1 MKSPRISIKGVLVV
15 ALMFTILLT
24 ATACNVV
31 SNITNRIEG
40 ALLGDD
46 YKVLSYDDYGNNT
59 LTIQGNRV
67 NIGLFENDANN
78 GADGNKSEV
87 LEITIDGK
95 QLLHV
100 GSTAVF
106 AERGVNTV
114 ADFDFEYLKSATSK
128 GGSTVVPLDR
138 SVNSLKNFLGDE
150 KVIIIKSQLGVVV
163 GVYQGK
169 NVTVEVP
176 TDLPKMTR
184 VIIDGKSLYI
194 YRADYEIM
202 DTELLQ

>member
-1 MKSPRISIKGVLVV
+1 MNLNHVLKKMLIVGLVLVTLV
-15 ALMFTILLT
+15 TT
-24 ATACNVV
+24 SACNVI
-31 SNITNRIEG
+31 SNITNKIEG

-46 YKVLSYDDYGNNT
+46 YKILSYDDYGNNT

-67 NIGLFENDANN
+67 NIGIFDNKANS
-78 GADGNKSEV
+78 GADGFKSEV
-87 LEITIDGK
+87 LEITIDGH

-106 AERGVNTV
+106 AERGVKMV
-114 ADFDFEYLKSATSK
+114 KDFDFDYLKDITSK
-128 GGSTVVPLDR
+128 GLSTVVPLDR
-138 SVNSLKNFLGDE
+138 SVNSLKNFLGEE

-169 NVTVEVP
+169 NVTVEIP

-184 VIIDGKSLYI
+184 LIVDGKSLYI

-202 DTELLQ
+202 DTALLK

>member
-1 MKSPRISIKGVLVV
+1 MKPISVRKIAILAVVLVMAV
-15 ALMFTILLT
+15 SIS
-24 ATACNVV
+24 ACNVV

-46 YKVLSYDDYGNNT
+46 YKILSYDDYGNNT

-67 NIGLFENDANN
+67 NIGIFENEANS
-78 GADGNKSEV
+78 GSDGNKSEV
-87 LEITIDGK
+87 LEITVDGH

-100 GSTAVF
+100 GSTAIF
-106 AERGVNTV
+106 AERGINTL
-114 ADFDFEYLKSATSK
+114 ADFDFEYLKEMSAK
-128 GGSTVVPLDR
+128 GLSTVVPLDR
-138 SVNSLKNFLGDE
+138 SVNQIKNFLGDE
-150 KVIIIKSQLGVVV
+150 KVIIVKSQLGVVV

-169 NVTVEVP
+169 NVTVEIP

-184 VIIDGKSLYI
+184 LIVDGKSLYL

-202 DTELLQ
+202 DTELLK

>member
-1 MKSPRISIKGVLVV
+1 MKSAGLSIKRILVI
-15 ALMFTILLT
+15 ALMFTLIST
-24 ATACNVV
+24 TTACNVI

-67 NIGLFENDANN
+67 NIGIFENEANS

-95 QLLHV
+95 QMLHV

-114 ADFDFEYLKSATSK
+114 EDFDFEYLKEMSTK
-128 GGSTVVPLDR
+128 GLSTVVPLDR
-138 SVNSLKNFLGDE
+138 SVNHLKNFLGDE

-169 NVTVEVP
+169 NVTVEIP

>member
-1 MKSPRISIKGVLVV
+1 MISKKMKMTLAIATVVSIAVLV
-15 ALMFTILLT
+15 TG
-24 ATACNVV
+24 CNVI

-46 YKVLSYDDYGNNT
+46 YKILSYDDYGNNT

-67 NIGLFENDANN
+67 NIGIFENEANS

-87 LEITIDGK
+87 LEITVDGH

-106 AERGVNTV
+106 AERGINTV
-114 ADFDFEYLKSATSK
+114 ADFDYDYLKNMTSK
-128 GGSTVVPLDR
+128 GMSTVVPLDR
-138 SVNSLKNFLGDE
+138 SVNQIKNFLGND

-163 GVYQGK
+163 GVYEGK
-169 NVTVEVP
+169 AVTVEIP

-202 DTELLQ
+202 DTALLNQ

>member
-1 MKSPRISIKGVLVV
+1 MISKKMKLTIAIVTLISV
-15 ALMFTILLT
+15 AAL
-24 ATACNVV
+24 ATGCNVI

-46 YKVLSYDDYGNNT
+46 YKILSYDDYGNNT

-67 NIGLFENDANN
+67 NIGIFENEANS

-87 LEITIDGK
+87 LEITVDGH

-106 AERGVNTV
+106 AERGINTV
-114 ADFDFEYLKSATSK
+114 ADFDFEYLKNMSSK
-128 GGSTVVPLDR
+128 GISTVVPLDR
-138 SVNSLKNFLGDE
+138 SVNQIKNFLGND

-163 GVYQGK
+163 GVYEGK
-169 NVTVEVP
+169 AVTVEIP

-184 VIIDGKSLYI
+184 LIVDGKSLYI

-202 DTELLQ
+202 DTALLNQ

>member
-1 MKSPRISIKGVLVV
+1 MNLHLTLKKILIVGLVLVTV
-15 ALMFTILLT
+15 VT
-24 ATACNVV
+24 ASACNVI
-31 SNITNRIEG
+31 SNITNKIEG

-46 YKVLSYDDYGNNT
+46 YKILSYDDYGNNT

-67 NIGLFENDANN
+67 NIGIFENEANS
-78 GADGNKSEV
+78 GSDGFKSEV
-87 LEITIDGK
+87 LEITIDGH

-106 AERGVNTV
+106 AERGVKTV
-114 ADFDFEYLKSATSK
+114 KDFDFDYLKDITAK
-128 GGSTVVPLDR
+128 GLSTVVPLDR
-138 SVNSLKNFLGDE
+138 SVNSLKNFLGDD

-169 NVTVEVP
+169 NVTVEIP
-176 TDLPKMTR
+176 ADLPKMTR
-184 VIIDGKSLYI
+184 LIVDGKSLYI

-202 DTELLQ
+202 DTALLK

>member
-1 MKSPRISIKGVLVV
+1 MMKVFSKKVLIISALIVILITV
-15 ALMFTILLT
+15 AG
-24 ATACNVV
+24 CNVI
-31 SNITNRIEG
+31 SNITNKIEG

-46 YKVLSYDDYGNNT
+46 YKILSYDDYGNNT
-59 LTIQGNRV
+59 LTLQGNRV
-67 NIGLFENDANN
+67 NIGIFENEANS
-78 GADGNKSEV
+78 GSDGFKSEV
-87 LEITIDGK
+87 LELTIDGH
-95 QLLHV
+95 QMLHV

-114 ADFDFEYLKSATSK
+114 ADFDYEFLKNMTSK
-128 GGSTVVPLDR
+128 GLSTVVPLDR
-138 SVNSLKNFLGDE
+138 SINNLANFFGDK

-169 NVTVEVP
+169 NVTVEIP

-184 VIIDGKSLYI
+184 LIVDGKSLYI

-202 DTELLQ
+202 DTELLK

>member
-1 MKSPRISIKGVLVV
+1 MKSAGLSIKRILVI
-15 ALMFTILLT
+15 ALMFTIIST
-24 ATACNVV
+24 TTACNVI

-67 NIGLFENDANN
+67 NIGIFENEANS

-95 QLLHV
+95 QMLHV

-114 ADFDFEYLKSATSK
+114 ADFDFEYLKEMTTK
-128 GGSTVVPLDR
+128 GLSTVVPLDR
-138 SVNSLKNFLGDE
+138 SVNHLKNFLGDE

-169 NVTVEVP
+169 NVTVEIP

>member
-1 MKSPRISIKGVLVV
+1 MKRSNALKKAAVL
-15 ALMFTILLT
+15 ALLT
-24 ATACNVV
+24 AVVATTSACNVI
-31 SNITNRIEG
+31 SNITNKIEG

-46 YKVLSYDDYGNNT
+46 YKILSYDDYGNNT

-67 NIGLFENDANN
+67 NIGIFENEANS

-87 LEITIDGK
+87 LEITVDGH

-106 AERGVNTV
+106 AERGVKTV
-114 ADFDFEYLKSATSK
+114 QDFDFEYLKNMTSK
-128 GGSTVVPLDR
+128 GLSTVVPLDR

-169 NVTVEVP
+169 NVTVEIP

-202 DTELLQ
+202 DTALL

>member
-1 MKSPRISIKGVLVV
+1 MISKKMKLTVAIVTLISV
-15 ALMFTILLT
+15 AAL
-24 ATACNVV
+24 ATGCNVI

-46 YKVLSYDDYGNNT
+46 YKILSYDDYGNNT

-67 NIGLFENDANN
+67 NIGIFENEANS

-87 LEITIDGK
+87 LEITVDGH

-106 AERGVNTV
+106 AERGINTV
-114 ADFDFEYLKSATSK
+114 ADFDFDYLKNMSSK
-128 GGSTVVPLDR
+128 GLSTVVPLDR
-138 SVNSLKNFLGDE
+138 SVNQIKNFLGND

-163 GVYQGK
+163 GVYEGK
-169 NVTVEVP
+169 SVTVEIP

-184 VIIDGKSLYI
+184 LIVDGKSLYI

-202 DTELLQ
+202 DTALLNQ

>member
-1 MKSPRISIKGVLVV
+1 MKKLFSLKKGLILSLVL
-15 ALMFTILLT
+15 LM
-24 ATACNVV
+24 AVSVSACNVI
-31 SNITNRIEG
+31 SNITNKIEG

-46 YKVLSYDDYGNNT
+46 YKILSYDDYGNNT

-67 NIGLFENDANN
+67 NIGIFENEANS
-78 GADGNKSEV
+78 GSDGFKSEV
-87 LEITIDGK
+87 LEITVDGH

-106 AERGVNTV
+106 AERGIDTIE
-114 ADFDFEYLKSATSK
+114 DFDFDYLKDMTAK
-128 GGSTVVPLDR
+128 GLSTVVPFDR
-138 SVNSLKNFLGDE
+138 SVNNLKNFLGDE
-150 KVIIIKSQLGVVV
+150 KVVIIKSQLGVVV

-169 NVTVEVP
+169 NVTVEIP

-184 VIIDGKSLYI
+184 LIVDGKSLYI

-202 DTELLQ
+202 DTALLK

>member
-1 MKSPRISIKGVLVV
+1 MKKHMKLITAVATLVAV
-15 ALMFTILLT
+15 AAL
-24 ATACNVV
+24 ATGCNVI

-46 YKVLSYDDYGNNT
+46 YKILSYDDYGNNT

-67 NIGLFENDANN
+67 NIGIFENEANS

-87 LEITIDGK
+87 LEITVDGH

-106 AERGVNTV
+106 AERGINTV
-114 ADFDFEYLKSATSK
+114 ADFDYDYLKNMSAK
-128 GGSTVVPLDR
+128 GLSTVVPLDR
-138 SVNSLKNFLGDE
+138 SVNQIKNFLGND

-163 GVYQGK
+163 GVYEGK
-169 NVTVEVP
+169 AVTVEIP

-184 VIIDGKSLYI
+184 LIVDGKSLYI

-202 DTELLQ
+202 DTALLNR

>member
-1 MKSPRISIKGVLVV
+1 MISKKMKLTV
-15 ALMFTILLT
+15 ALVTLISVAAL
-24 ATACNVV
+24 ATGCNVI

-46 YKVLSYDDYGNNT
+46 YKILSYDDYGNNT

-67 NIGLFENDANN
+67 NIGIFENEANS

-87 LEITIDGK
+87 LEITVDGH

-106 AERGVNTV
+106 AERGINTV
-114 ADFDFEYLKSATSK
+114 ADFDFEYLKNMSSK
-128 GGSTVVPLDR
+128 GISTVVPLDR
-138 SVNSLKNFLGDE
+138 SVNQIKNFLGND

-163 GVYQGK
+163 GVYEGK
-169 NVTVEVP
+169 AVTVEIP

-184 VIIDGKSLYI
+184 LIVDGKSLYI

-202 DTELLQ
+202 DTALLNQ

>member
-1 MKSPRISIKGVLVV
+1 MNLHLTLKKILIVGLVLVTV
-15 ALMFTILLT
+15 VT
-24 ATACNVV
+24 ASACNAI
-31 SNITNRIEG
+31 SNITNKIEG

-46 YKVLSYDDYGNNT
+46 YKILSYDDYGNNT

-67 NIGLFENDANN
+67 NIGIFENEANS
-78 GADGNKSEV
+78 GSDGFKSEV
-87 LEITIDGK
+87 LEITIDGH

-106 AERGVNTV
+106 AERGVKTV
-114 ADFDFEYLKSATSK
+114 KDFDFDYLKDITAK
-128 GGSTVVPLDR
+128 GLSTVVPLDR
-138 SVNSLKNFLGDE
+138 SVNSLKNFLGDD

-184 VIIDGKSLYI
+184 LIVDGKSLYI

-202 DTELLQ
+202 DTALLK

>member
-1 MKSPRISIKGVLVV
+1 MKSVRFSIKRVIVI
-15 ALMFTILLT
+15 ALIITLALT
-24 ATACNVV
+24 VTACNVV

-67 NIGLFENDANN
+67 NIGIFENEANS
-78 GADGNKSEV
+78 GGDGNKSEV
-87 LEITIDGK
+87 LEITVDGQ

-106 AERGVNTV
+106 AERGINTV
-114 ADFDFEYLKSATSK
+114 EDFDFEYLKAVTAK
-128 GGSTVVPLDR
+128 GLSTVVPLDR
-138 SVNSLKNFLGDE
+138 SVNHLKNFFGDE

-169 NVTVEVP
+169 NVTVEIP

-184 VIIDGKSLYI
+184 VIVDGKSLYI

-202 DTELLQ
+202 DTSLLK

>member
-1 MKSPRISIKGVLVV
+1 MGKVSFRKAAVIGLIIVMTLVV
-15 ALMFTILLT
+15 S
-24 ATACNVV
+24 ACNVV

-46 YKVLSYDDYGNNT
+46 YKILSYDDYGNNT

-67 NIGLFENDANN
+67 NIGIFENEANS

-87 LEITIDGK
+87 LEITVDGH

-100 GSTAVF
+100 GSTAIF
-106 AERGVNTV
+106 AERGVNTLV
-114 ADFDFEYLKSATSK
+114 DFDYNYLKDMTAK
-128 GGSTVVPLDR
+128 GLSTVVPLDR
-138 SVNSLKNFLGDE
+138 SVNQLKNFLGDE
-150 KVIIIKSQLGVVV
+150 KVIIVKSQLGVVV

-169 NVTVEVP
+169 NVTVEIP

-184 VIIDGKSLYI
+184 LIVDGKSLYL

-202 DTELLQ
+202 DTALLSN

>member
-1 MKSPRISIKGVLVV
+1 MRKVSLRKAAVIGLVV
-15 ALMFTILLT
+15 VMTLVVS
-24 ATACNVV
+24 ACNVV

-46 YKVLSYDDYGNNT
+46 YKILSYDDYGNNT

-67 NIGLFENDANN
+67 NIGIFENEANS

-87 LEITIDGK
+87 LEITVDGH

-100 GSTAVF
+100 GSTAIF
-106 AERGVNTV
+106 AERGINTV
-114 ADFDFEYLKSATSK
+114 ADFDYNYLKDMTAK
-128 GGSTVVPLDR
+128 GLSTVVPLDR
-138 SVNSLKNFLGDE
+138 SVNQIKNFLGDE
-150 KVIIIKSQLGVVV
+150 KVIIVKSQLGVVV

-169 NVTVEVP
+169 NVTVEIP

-184 VIIDGKSLYI
+184 LIVDGKSLYL

-202 DTELLQ
+202 DTELLNN

>member
-1 MKSPRISIKGVLVV
+1 MKKHMKLTLAIATLVAVAVL
-15 ALMFTILLT
+15 
-24 ATACNVV
+24 ATGCNVI

-46 YKVLSYDDYGNNT
+46 YKILSYDDYGNNT

-67 NIGLFENDANN
+67 NIGIFENEANS
-78 GADGNKSEV
+78 GSDGNKSEV
-87 LEITIDGK
+87 LEITVDGH
-95 QLLHV
+95 QMLHV

-106 AERGVNTV
+106 AERGINTV
-114 ADFDFEYLKSATSK
+114 ADFDYDYLKNMSAK
-128 GGSTVVPLDR
+128 GLSTVVPLDR
-138 SVNSLKNFLGDE
+138 SVNQIKNFLGNE

-163 GVYQGK
+163 GVYEGK
-169 NVTVEVP
+169 AVTVEIP

-184 VIIDGKSLYI
+184 LIVDGKSLYI

-202 DTELLQ
+202 DTALLTR

>member
-1 MKSPRISIKGVLVV
+1 MKSPRILMKQVLVI
-15 ALMFTILLT
+15 ALMFTVLLST
-24 ATACNVV
+24 TACNVI

-59 LTIQGNRV
+59 LTLQGNRV
-67 NIGLFENDANN
+67 NIGIFENEANS
-78 GADGNKSEV
+78 GASGNKSEV

-95 QLLHV
+95 QMLHV

-114 ADFDFEYLKSATSK
+114 EDFDFEYLKEASSK
-128 GGSTVVPLDR
+128 GLSTVVPLDR
-138 SVNSLKNFLGDE
+138 SVNHLKNFLGDE

-169 NVTVEVP
+169 NVTVEIP

>member
-1 MKSPRISIKGVLVV
+1 MNWTKTVKKAAIMGLLAVTVLS
-15 ALMFTILLT
+15 TS
-24 ATACNVV
+24 ACNVV

-46 YKVLSYDDYGNNT
+46 YKILSYDDYGNNT

-67 NIGLFENDANN
+67 NIGIFENEANS
-78 GADGNKSEV
+78 GSDGFKSEV
-87 LEITIDGK
+87 LEITVDGH

-106 AERGVNTV
+106 AERGINTV
-114 ADFDFEYLKSATSK
+114 QDFDYEYLKDITAK
-128 GGSTVVPLDR
+128 GLSTVVPLDR
-138 SVNSLKNFLGDE
+138 SVNNLKNFLGDD
-150 KVIIIKSQLGVVV
+150 KVIVIKSQLGVVV

-169 NVTVEVP
+169 NVTVEIP

-184 VIIDGKSLYI
+184 LIVDGKSLYI

-202 DTELLQ
+202 DTALLQ

>member
-1 MKSPRISIKGVLVV
+1 MKRSNALKKTAVLALLAAVV
-15 ALMFTILLT
+15 ITT
-24 ATACNVV
+24 SACNVI
-31 SNITNRIEG
+31 SNITNKIEG

-46 YKVLSYDDYGNNT
+46 YKILSYDDYGNNT

-67 NIGLFENDANN
+67 NIGIFENEANS

-87 LEITIDGK
+87 LEITVDGH

-106 AERGVNTV
+106 AERGVKTV
-114 ADFDFEYLKSATSK
+114 QDFDFEYLKNMTSK
-128 GGSTVVPLDR
+128 GLSTVVPLDR

-169 NVTVEVP
+169 NVTVEIP

-202 DTELLQ
+202 DTALL

>member
-1 MKSPRISIKGVLVV
+1 MKSPRISMKQVLVI
-15 ALMFTILLT
+15 ALMFTVLLST
-24 ATACNVV
+24 TACNVI

-67 NIGLFENDANN
+67 NIGIFENKANS

-95 QLLHV
+95 QMLHV

-106 AERGVNTV
+106 AETGVNTV
-114 ADFDFEYLKSATSK
+114 ADFDFEYLKEATSK
-128 GGSTVVPLDR
+128 GRSTVVPLDR
-138 SVNSLKNFLGDE
+138 SVNNLKNFLGDE

-169 NVTVEVP
+169 NVTVEIP

>member
-1 MKSPRISIKGVLVV
+1 MTSNRLKKGLAVGLVLMIAMAVS
-15 ALMFTILLT
+15 
-24 ATACNVV
+24 ACNVI
-31 SNITNRIEG
+31 SNITNKIEG

-46 YKVLSYDDYGNNT
+46 YKILSYDDYGNNT

-67 NIGLFENDANN
+67 NIGIFENEANS
-78 GADGNKSEV
+78 GSDGFKSEV
-87 LEITIDGK
+87 LEITVDGH

-106 AERGVNTV
+106 AERGINTI
-114 ADFDFEYLKSATSK
+114 ADFDYDYLKNITAK
-128 GGSTVVPLDR
+128 GLSTVVPFDR
-138 SVNSLKNFLGDE
+138 SVNNLKNFLGDE
-150 KVIIIKSQLGVVV
+150 KVVIIKSQLGVVV

-169 NVTVEVP
+169 NVTVEIP

-184 VIIDGKSLYI
+184 LIVDGKSLYI

-202 DTELLQ
+202 DTALLK

>member
-1 MKSPRISIKGVLVV
+1 MKNPRISVKQVLVV
-15 ALMFTILLT
+15 ALMATVLLT
-24 ATACNVV
+24 TTACNVI

-67 NIGLFENDANN
+67 NIGIFENEANS
-78 GADGNKSEV
+78 GANGNKSEV

-114 ADFDFEYLKSATSK
+114 EDFDFEYLKAATSK
-128 GGSTVVPLDR
+128 GLSTVVPLDR
-138 SVNSLKNFLGDE
+138 SVNNLKNFLGDE

-202 DTELLQ
+202 DTDLLP